1 MKDNEDDLE
10 YKLEVK
16 KAIVYIWGNGLTM
29 VKGVEDV
36 LKEILGE
43 EFGLKRLTE
52 QNRYKKEVWLTAQV

>member
-1 MKDNEDDLE
+1 
-10 YKLEVK
+10 
-16 KAIVYIWGNGLTM
+16 M